1 MAQEL
6 ASLAGGVVNQAVDY
20 SFQKALNAENQ
31 AYYRA
36 NQQRNFQL
44 SMLAQRQA
52 PSNMVQ
58 GYKMAGLSPAL
69 ASNGNFAPAGMSPA
83 PLASSHVN
91 ASGVNPVDAV
101 LSAKQAHLLDAQA
114 ENVEANT
121 ESTEIQNTREHT
133 ADEQFVEAMKEN
145 LEDSIHIYNELGLDS
160 SSLQASYD
168 AISSGEMKV
177 NLGTF
182 KANMQALELSS
193 KSMDG
198 YLQKL
203 QNVTNQL
210 IEVHKLDNGVAKDIA
225 LMPKV
230 ERELEEKKI
239 ALTLAQTYYMTQSGD
254 EAKANIKK
262 IGEEIK
268 KFNAEI
274 DLMAKEGRLTD
285 AKANQIRNQDVN
297 TLIGDGGTLG
307 KALEGLELFGAL
319 KPFTIL
325 DGLGIA
331 PPTREPKAM
340 PAPTPKPWET
350 LLIPSVVIAVKAL
363 PISPSPIKVL
373 TS

>member
-160 SSLQASYD
+160 SSLPASYD

-230 ERELEEKKI
+230 EREL
-239 ALTLAQTYYMTQSGD
+239 D
-254 EAKANIKK
+254 
-262 IGEEIK
+262 
-268 KFNAEI
+268 
-274 DLMAKEGRLTD
+274 
-285 AKANQIRNQDVN
+285 
-297 TLIGDGGTLG
+297 
-307 KALEGLELFGAL
+307 
-319 KPFTIL
+319 
-325 DGLGIA
+325 
-331 PPTREPKAM
+331 
-340 PAPTPKPWET
+340 
-350 LLIPSVVIAVKAL
+350 
-363 PISPSPIKVL
+363 
-373 TS
+373 